1 MAQPV
6 HLILGIGQSERT
18 AAVPRDGLAGFGL
31 KPAGVQPD
39 VIIDT
44 FSQTKAGRGMCD
56 LSRSVP
62 GAPRCQL
69 RLFQQHCI
77 IAPAFMAKMVGKSDA
92 HDAAANN
99 DNACGGWKFSGH
111 GKHLH
116 MSRIFCGQAKRTK
129 VPSSIM
135 NGTNVS
141 NSILERLANELTEL
155 TPEARK
161 AATYVLENPRDVGVS
176 TVREIAQAAN
186 VKPNTVVR
194 MARQVGF
201 EGYEDFREPFRD
213 AIRSGAADFPD
224 RARWLQD
231 ISKSGDLGGLYADMV
246 RDVMTNIEE
255 TFASIS
261 TDDLK
266 TAAEA
271 IWSARRVFTLGVGV
285 NNSVARNFTYL
296 ASTGMTEFHAIPRPG
311 STPVDDLAW
320 ADGNDILI
328 AVTCKPYRS
337 EVVEAVAIA
346 KEQGM
351 TIVALSDS
359 PASPIIRMADHGFVV
374 SVETPQFF
382 PSSVSIITL
391 LETLLSFVIAVAS
404 DEIPERVETFHKR
417 RHQLGLYYSED
428 A

>member
-1 MAQPV
+1 
-6 HLILGIGQSERT
+6 
-18 AAVPRDGLAGFGL
+18 
-31 KPAGVQPD
+31 
-39 VIIDT
+39 
-44 FSQTKAGRGMCD
+44 
-56 LSRSVP
+56 
-62 GAPRCQL
+62 
-69 RLFQQHCI
+69 
-77 IAPAFMAKMVGKSDA
+77 
-92 HDAAANN
+92 
-99 DNACGGWKFSGH
+99 
-111 GKHLH
+111 
-116 MSRIFCGQAKRTK
+116 
-129 VPSSIM
+129 M

-141 NSILERLANELTEL
+141 TTILNRLAGELSEL

-176 TVREIAQAAN
+176 TVREIAEAAK

-201 EGYEDFREPFRD
+201 KGYEDFREPFRE

-231 ISKSGDLGGLYADMV
+231 ISKTGDLGGIYADMV

-255 TFASIS
+255 TFAGIS
-261 TDDLK
+261 TGDLK
-266 TAAEA
+266 SAAES
-271 IWSARRVFTLGVGV
+271 IWNARRVFTLGVGV
-285 NNSVARNFTYL
+285 NHSVAHNFTYL
-296 ASTGMTEFHAIPRPG
+296 ASTGMTEFHAIPQPG

-320 ADGNDILI
+320 ADERDILI

-337 EVVEAVAIA
+337 EVVEAVSIA

-351 TIVALSDS
+351 KIVALSDS

-382 PSSVSIITL
+382 PSTVSIIAL

-404 DEIPERVETFHKR
+404 DEIPKRVETFHRR
-417 RHQLGLYYSED
+417 RHQLGFYHAED
-428 A
+428 T